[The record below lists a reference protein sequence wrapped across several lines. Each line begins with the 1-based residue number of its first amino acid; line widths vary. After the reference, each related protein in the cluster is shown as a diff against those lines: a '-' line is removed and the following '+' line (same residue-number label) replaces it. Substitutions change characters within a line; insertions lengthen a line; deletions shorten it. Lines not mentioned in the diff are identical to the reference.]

1 MIRKTLYILNNI
13 YCAYKEYWLKATDF
27 TGKTT
32 LADWWSVQLV
42 NCIISIIFA
51 PIFFKIFDFNIYA
64 LFCFLPQL
72 SMNIRRLRDFGK
84 NWKWIFINF
93 VPVIGWIIWFIWIGL
108 GKTGKGLNKF
118 I

>member
-1 MIRKTLYILNNI
+1 MEPATEILFHRFCFRKTFWPSRNLQFWPMEALFQRDS
-13 YCAYKEYWLKATDF
+13 L
-27 TGKTT
+27 
-32 LADWWSVQLV
+32 
-42 NCIISIIFA
+42 
-51 PIFFKIFDFNIYA
+51 PIGRFLRRDRHA